1 MNRLHPAEA
10 VVILR
15 RAGGL
20 RGRSAGP
27 PRPMTDA
34 EMLAVVR
41 RAVEPSQDRPDPEE
55 TVEELLDVI
64 ENLTVLDMD
73 AHRSKRALAAAQ
85 ERQDDS
91 KISKYANQAD
101 RCRRRLHGFFAELR
115 RELGFQEG

>member
-1 MNRLHPAEA
+1 MNRMAPGGA

-20 RGRSAGP
+20 RGRPAGP
-27 PRPMTDA
+27 PRPMTDD
-34 EMLAVVR
+34 EMVAVIR
-41 RAVEPSQDRPDPEE
+41 RAVDPSPDRADPEE

-64 ENLTVLDMD
+64 ENITVLDMD

-85 ERQDDS
+85 ERNDGPRV
-91 KISKYANQAD
+91 SKYASQAD
-101 RCRRRLHGFFAELR
+101 RCRRRLHGFLNELR